1 MFLICRADWFRI
13 MGNEEDMKELSCDTT
28 SSIDRIEAA
37 VYEQL
42 RPLGFRKYGR
52 TLHRFVSGDLS
63 QVIHFQCGQACREE
77 THLMWVNIGI
87 RVPECMDRVFQPAA
101 PMKKYYHEYECNI
114 RCRLGELD
122 GGRETT
128 YDLRGN
134 ITQIIQDISQ
144 EITGKVIPVLEC
156 LSSREAILAH
166 RKEFPNYDRLNRH
179 LILLEE
185 ALIYGHIGDY
195 PLAKERFAAYYVQ
208 CSQPPIRPAHLKYLD
223 ELAKKLEFR

>member
-1 MFLICRADWFRI
+1 
-13 MGNEEDMKELSCDTT
+13 MGNEKDMKELFCDTT

-63 QVIHFQCGQACREE
+63 QVIHFQCGQAYREE

-114 RCRLGELD
+114 RCRLGEPG

-134 ITQIIQDISQ
+134 ITQITQDIIQ
-144 EITGKVIPVLEC
+144 EITRKVIPVLEC

-195 PLAKERFAAYYVQ
+195 QLAKERFETYYVQ
-208 CSQPPIRPAHLKYLD
+208 CSQPPIHPGHLKYLD
-223 ELAKKLEFR
+223 DLAQRLEIRSRC

>member
-63 QVIHFQCGQACREE
+63 QVIHFQCGQAYREE

-87 RVPECMDRVFQPAA
+87 RVPECMDRVFQPTA

-128 YDLRGN
+128 YDLRGSSQTFRIFPDGN
-134 ITQIIQDISQ
+134 ILP
-144 EITGKVIPVLEC
+144 K
-156 LSSREAILAH
+156 
-166 RKEFPNYDRLNRH
+166 
-179 LILLEE
+179 
-185 ALIYGHIGDY
+185 
-195 PLAKERFAAYYVQ
+195 
-208 CSQPPIRPAHLKYLD
+208 
-223 ELAKKLEFR
+223 